1 MIKQNENN
9 QLNYNKNWK
18 KYINNKN
25 FCILPFTHMNVGTG
39 GEALLCC
46 VAYGDKPIDSNIV
59 GKDINEV
66 WTNEAYKKVR
76 QDMLDGKPV
85 KHCNKCYKE
94 DTLGGGSDRQTH
106 NKRFIARQINNDINI
121 NVGTG
126 NSTGSPIWADLRPGK
141 FCNLACTMCAV
152 RISSG
157 VYDEHIAYP
166 ELGEITGEMDL
177 STIPTQDWIE
187 NDITLESIKK
197 WIPKL
202 TTIKLAGGEPFFMPG
217 VIKLLDWCVDT
228 NNTHLHLDITTNGT
242 RTEGKVLKLL
252 KKFNSVSIQL
262 SMDGI
267 GITNNYIRHKSDWD
281 KVNNAYNTYLSISK
295 KSGRSFNVNLLS
307 TVQAYNAFELVNII
321 KYWIKKGK
329 QHILLFN
336 FVDWPPD
343 MGIDILPITDRQQIA
358 KEIEDLV
365 KDFPEEFKEQSR
377 INAVIY
383 RLKNDKENINLQNKW
398 AKRTQMYDR
407 IRNKSIFDVHPKLG
421 EYFNKWI

>member
-1 MIKQNENN
+1 
-9 QLNYNKNWK
+9 
-18 KYINNKN
+18 
-25 FCILPFTHMNVGTG
+25 MNVGTE

-46 VAYGDKPIDSNIV
+46 VAYGDKPIDSNII
-59 GKDINEV
+59 GKDVNEV
-66 WTNEAYKKVR
+66 WTSEAYKKVR

-94 DTLGGGSDRQTH
+94 DALGGGSDRQTH
-106 NKRFIARQINNDINI
+106 NKRFVTKKISNDVDIN
-121 NVGTG
+121 VETG
-126 NSTGSPIWADLRPGK
+126 NNSGAPIWVDLRPGK
-141 FCNLACTMCAV
+141 FCNLACTMCFV

-157 VYDEHIAYP
+157 VYDEHVAHP
-166 ELGEITGEMDL
+166 ELGEITGETNL
-177 STIPTQDWIE
+177 STISTQDWIE
-187 NDITLESIKK
+187 NDITFESIKK

-217 VIKLLDWCVDT
+217 VIKLLNWCVDT

-267 GITNNYIRHKSDWD
+267 GITNDYIRHKGDWN
-281 KVNNAYNTYLSISK
+281 KVNNAYNTYLST
-295 KSGRSFNVNLLS
+295 SFNVNLLS

-321 KYWIKKGK
+321 KYWVKKG
-329 QHILLFN
+329 QQYILLFN

-358 KEIEDLV
+358 KKIEDLV
-365 KDFPEEFKEQSR
+365 KDFPEELKEQSR

-383 RLKNDKENINLQNKW
+383 RLKNNKENINLQNKW

-407 IRNKSIFDVHPKLG
+407 IRNKSIFDIHPKLG